1 MISEMKET
9 DLGLLP
15 ESWDLQILG
24 DLLYIKGRIGWKGLK
39 KSEYLEEGYAIINGE
54 QIINDK
60 VNWNS
65 VGRISKER
73 FLESP
78 EIILKRKDILMT
90 KDGTIG
96 KIAYVDHLPEDAT
109 VASGVFVIRNDSKLL
124 HTKYLYNFFKSRYF
138 KWLIKGRT
146 EGSVIPHLYQRDF
159 KEMMIPLP
167 SFEEQKAI
175 TKILTAFDDKI
186 ELLQAQ
192 NKTLETILKVK
203 HEDLFTVCSSL
214 DCPKVKVGDYVKT
227 NSISINKNYNHNSIL
242 YMDTGSLT
250 NGVTESLQEIKL
262 SEAPSRAKRLVKHND
277 ILIST
282 VRPNQKHFGIIKYP
296 INNLVVSTGFCVISC
311 EKIDP
316 HFLYY
321 VLTSND
327 MTDYLHSIAEGSTS
341 TYPSIKPIDLESV
354 EFVLP
359 PNDRIEKFSKTASIF
374 WDKIHLNQI
383 QVKSLTKT
391 RDTLLPK
398 LMSGQVR
405 VKNLKQTADA

>member
-1 MISEMKET
+1 MGVENNIPEGWLYTELGKVSENIFSGGTPNTRINKYWNGSLNWLSSGETGSNFIYSTIKSITQLGVDNSSTRLALKDDVVVATAGQGNTRGQVSFMSIDSYINQSIIAIRGNKNTLFNKWLFYNLSYRYKELRFISE
-9 DLGLLP
+9 
-15 ESWDLQILG
+15 S
-24 DLLYIKGRIGWKGLK
+24 
-39 KSEYLEEGYAIINGE
+39 
-54 QIINDK
+54 
-60 VNWNS
+60 NS
-65 VGRISKER
+65 VRGSIT
-73 FLESP
+73 
-78 EIILKRKDILMT
+78 T
-90 KDGTIG
+90 KM
-96 KIAYVDHLPEDAT
+96 L
-109 VASGVFVIRNDSKLL
+109 SS
-124 HTKYLYNFFKSRYF
+124 
-138 KWLIKGRT
+138 LIKLKL
-146 EGSVIPHLYQRDF
+146 P
-159 KEMMIPLP
+159 PLP
-167 SFEEQKAI
+167 EQKAI
-175 TKILTAFDDKI
+175 AKILTAFDDKI

-203 HEDLFTVCSSL
+203 HEDLFTVCSSV

-227 NSISINKNYNHNSIL
+227 NSISINKNYDHNSIL

-405 VKNLKQTADA
+405 VKNIKHTADA

>member
-1 MISEMKET
+1 MGLENSMPEGWVET
-9 DLGLLP
+9 T
-15 ESWDLQILG
+15 LG
-24 DLLYIKGRIGWKGLK
+24 DLMADKGYIRGPFGSALKRGEMLDHGVPVYEQANAIYNHRKFRYFISSDKHLTLYRFTVKPNDILISCSGTFGKTT
-39 KSEYLEEGYAIINGE
+39 IINEDDPKG
-54 QIINDK
+54 IISQALLILRSNPQKIDTYYL
-60 VNWNS
+60 NYFLNS
-65 VGRISKER
+65 RE
-73 FLESP
+73 
-78 EIILKRKDILMT
+78 
-90 KDGTIG
+90 G
-96 KIAYVDHLPEDAT
+96 KI
-109 VASGVFVIRNDSKLL
+109 KLAGMS
-124 HTKYLYNFFKSRYF
+124 H
-138 KWLIKGRT
+138 
-146 EGSVIPHLYQRDF
+146 GSVQVNIAKRADVESIEFLLP
-159 KEMMIPLP
+159 PLP
-167 SFEEQKAI
+167 EQKAI
-175 TKILTAFDDKI
+175 AKILTAFDDKI

-203 HEDLFTVCSSL
+203 HEDLFTVCSSV

-227 NSISINKNYNHNSIL
+227 NSISINKNYDHNSIL

-405 VKNLKQTADA
+405 VKNIKHTADA